1 MFKALLNALKAK
13 NHLGQALDLTYECL
27 EKAETLTRAA
37 LDDLLDGH
45 KPAMDIY
52 ALDREINRGEMQ
64 VRRLVFEYQLL
75 NSNADITPGLIMIST
90 IIDVERIGDYAK
102 NIYELSERYP
112 HPFVGNQYFDT
123 VREIA
128 GDVMKVFP
136 RAAQAFRE
144 GDIEMA
150 EAVMKE
156 HTGFS
161 RRLDSVIDGLVE
173 DPQVSAKDAVMAALG
188 SRYTKRIS
196 AHLSNLASS
205 VVNPFDRIG
214 FRPGTKDPED
224 ADR

>member
-13 NHLGQALDLTYECL
+13 NHLAQALDLTYECL

-37 LDDLLDGH
+37 MSDLLDGR
-45 KPAMDIY
+45 KPEIDIY

-75 NSNADITPGLIMIST
+75 NSNADITPGLIITST

-102 NIYELSERYP
+102 NVYELAERYP
-112 HPFVGNQYFDT
+112 HPFLGNEYFDT

-128 GDVMKVFP
+128 LEVLEMFP
-136 RAAQAFRE
+136 RASGAFRE
-144 GDIEMA
+144 GDVEAA
-150 EAVMKE
+150 EAVMQQ
-156 HTGFS
+156 HTSFS

-173 DPQVSAKDAVMAALG
+173 DPRVSAKDAVMAALG

-214 FRPGTKDPED
+214 FRPGTGEPED